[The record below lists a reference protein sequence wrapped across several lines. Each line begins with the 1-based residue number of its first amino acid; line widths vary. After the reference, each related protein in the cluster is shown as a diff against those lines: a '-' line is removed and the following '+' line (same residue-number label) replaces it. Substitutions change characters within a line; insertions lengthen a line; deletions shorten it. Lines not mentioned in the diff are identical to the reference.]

1 MKNML
6 GRPVIGRARSA
17 FQLPTQRGRHAGSLY
32 HSERL
37 PKSEIHARAPQ
48 QWMMA
53 LFQGHYA
60 VEIQSRRPTP
70 DYNITVQKR
79 HPPGATGALPASEQ
93 ENGRQTQGDGN
104 NRRVE
109 VPFVP
114 VLVQ

>member
-1 MKNML
+1 
-6 GRPVIGRARSA
+6 
-17 FQLPTQRGRHAGSLY
+17 
-32 HSERL
+32 
-37 PKSEIHARAPQ
+37 
-48 QWMMA
+48 MMA

-79 HPPGATGALPASEQ
+79 HPPGPSGALRASEQ
-93 ENGRQTQGDGN
+93 EHGWQTQGDGD
-104 NRRVE
+104 NRCVE